1 MKTKILTY
9 LKINIPFLCLLCCLA
24 TLVSFKIMTQKEKL
38 MQQEEPEKFLCI
50 EIYGKKGSNVKV
62 RLNDIPV
69 CELLI
74 ENEKGYGNSLA
85 FVNYYAIPGINTL
98 SVYPLSQKGAAT
110 IRLARYTKG
119 EITGENNGETLIKI
133 EIKNN
138 NTPIHK
144 KIELSANRKRWSW
157 IDTDIINDKKSKKEA
172 ITFSKSF
179 YKMME
184 QNDISRMI
192 TTADPILNYEILSK
206 PETSKE
212 KLIEEWTKGLNLAFT
227 EKDIYDDIDSIRIKL
242 TPIAN
247 GKLFE
252 VTREDGSFLF
262 RTSDKNEFP
271 VGFKSIIGRKNEVW
285 KFYH

>member
-24 TLVSFKIMTQKEKL
+24 TLASFKTMTQNDKI

-69 CELLI
+69 SELLI
-74 ENEKGYGNSLA
+74 ENEKGYGNSLTL
-85 FVNYYAIPGINTL
+85 VNYYAIPGINTL
-98 SVYPLSQKGAAT
+98 SVYPLSQKGTAT
-110 IRLARYTKG
+110 IRLARYNKG
-119 EITGENNGETLIKI
+119 EITGENNGETLLKI
-133 EIKNN
+133 EIENDD
-138 NTPIHK
+138 TPIHK

-157 IDTDIINDKKSKKEA
+157 IDTDIINGKKSKEEA

-179 YKMME
+179 YKIME
-184 QNDISRMI
+184 QNDISKMI
-192 TTADPILNYEILSK
+192 AAADPILNYEILSK
-206 PETSKE
+206 PKTSKE
-212 KLIEEWTKGLNLAFT
+212 KLIKEWTKGLNMVFT
-227 EKDIYDDIDSIRIKL
+227 EKEIYDDINSISIKL
-242 TPIAN
+242 NPIAN

-271 VGFKSIIGRKNEVW
+271 VGFKSIIGRKNGVW